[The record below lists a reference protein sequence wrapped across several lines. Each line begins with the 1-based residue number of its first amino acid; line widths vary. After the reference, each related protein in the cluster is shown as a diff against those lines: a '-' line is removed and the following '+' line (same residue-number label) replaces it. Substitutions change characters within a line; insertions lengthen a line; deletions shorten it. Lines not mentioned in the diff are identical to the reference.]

1 MKEKLLTFIK
11 GKKGGQL
18 LFIIGI
24 VGIVLIYLS
33 SVMPK
38 KTETQENASV
48 QEEFSEKEYAE
59 YLEQQVREIVAAIS
73 GDISSV
79 VTVSLESGITYIY
92 AEEKKDNLKSQE
104 SESSEQTER
113 KYITVKDSEGN
124 EKPLL
129 ITKQMPAV
137 RGVAIVCNPV
147 GEETG
152 NKIKNAVM
160 AALDITS
167 RKIYIAAKGRTTE

>member
-33 SVMPK
+33 SMIPK
-38 KTETQENASV
+38 KTEIQEAASV

-79 VTVSLESGITYIY
+79 VTGSLESGITYVY
-92 AEEKKDNLKSQE
+92 AEEKKENLNRRRAKAANKPS
-104 SESSEQTER
+104 
-113 KYITVKDSEGN
+113 GN
-124 EKPLL
+124 
-129 ITKQMPAV
+129 T
-137 RGVAIVCNPV
+137 
-147 GEETG
+147 
-152 NKIKNAVM
+152 
-160 AALDITS
+160 
-167 RKIYIAAKGRTTE
+167 